1 MPTATIFRWAPPEMS
16 LVEKIEQAS
25 GEIVS
30 GGIALFT
37 GAVVWLI
44 RRVLTNQ
51 RQIELLQ
58 AEIKHR
64 DALRREDR
72 EAVKEVRDDVKA
84 MRSEIRD
91 MFRRQE

>member
-1 MPTATIFRWAPPEMS
+1 MS
-16 LVEKIEQAS
+16 FVEKIEQAS
-25 GEIVS
+25 GELVS
-30 GGIALFT
+30 AGIALFS

>member
-1 MPTATIFRWAPPEMS
+1 MS
-16 LVEKIEQAS
+16 FVERIEQVS

-30 GGIALFT
+30 AGIAMFT

-64 DALRREDR
+64 DALRAEDR